1 MNYIYNH
8 RSQGDTFQW
17 NEGLHDQSYRFYPD
31 GKEGHETM
39 PFMTGRIVDVKGALE
54 ELPYPKDV
62 SGNLV
67 FSVTDPLAEWNTG
80 TWRLSVW
87 HGEGSVEKMPPETAA
102 AVTLPIGTLAL
113 LAFGT
118 LAVQDL
124 IFQEKLS
131 GSDAG
136 LELVEALFPQ
146 TKCYINEW
154 Y

>member
-1 MNYIYNH
+1 MNKN
-8 RSQGDTFQW
+8 
-17 NEGLHDQSYRFYPD
+17 
-31 GKEGHETM
+31 KERNLE
-39 PFMTGRIVDVKGALE
+39 VKRALE
-54 ELPYPKDV
+54 QLHYPKYV
-62 SGNLV
+62 SGNHV
-67 FSVTDPLAEWNTG
+67 FSDKDPLAEWNTG

-87 HGEGSVEKMPPETAA
+87 LGEGSVEKMPPETAA

-113 LAFGT
+113 LSFGT

-124 IFQEKLS
+124 VFQEKLS